1 MQEEAPFSLDI
12 LPSAMMDIV
21 RTQYFYDS
29 LEYGL
34 GSVFR
39 DYIVGEVDKL
49 ADDAGVDE
57 KRLGYFFRPE
67 KRFHQAIYYKMSGTT
82 VTVWRILDMR
92 FDPRRIFAALR
103 ETSGE

>member
-1 MQEEAPFSLDI
+1 MLEEAPFSLDI

-29 LEYGL
+29 LECGL

-49 ADDAGVDE
+49 VDE
-57 KRLGYFFRPE
+57 YSRHCARHKIFQSRPVFSRTKRKRNLQLLLDFTCLNLGAVGLPVRYLWYNIHR
-67 KRFHQAIYYKMSGTT
+67 
-82 VTVWRILDMR
+82 
-92 FDPRRIFAALR
+92 
-103 ETSGE
+103 

>member
-1 MQEEAPFSLDI
+1 MLEESPFSLDI

-29 LEYGL
+29 LERGL

-49 ADDAGVDE
+49 VDDAGVDFSGHL
-57 KRLGYFFRPE
+57 RLPPHCKHGI
-67 KRFHQAIYYKMSGTT
+67 K
-82 VTVWRILDMR
+82 
-92 FDPRRIFAALR
+92 
-103 ETSGE
+103 

>member
-1 MQEEAPFSLDI
+1 MLEESPFSLDI

-29 LEYGL
+29 LERGL

-49 ADDAGVDE
+49 VDDE
-57 KRLGYFFRPE
+57 
-67 KRFHQAIYYKMSGTT
+67 
-82 VTVWRILDMR
+82 VTRIGQRDI
-92 FDPRRIFAALR
+92 DKNIIFVNF
-103 ETSGE
+103 S

>member
-1 MQEEAPFSLDI
+1 MLEEAPFLLDI

-29 LEYGL
+29 LERGL

-49 ADDAGVDE
+49 VDNAGVDE
-57 KRLGYFFRPE
+57 CG
-67 KRFHQAIYYKMSGTT
+67 
-82 VTVWRILDMR
+82 VWVYNS
-92 FDPRRIFAALR
+92 LR
-103 ETSGE
+103 KVEFSST

>member
-1 MQEEAPFSLDI
+1 MLEEAPFSLDI

-34 GSVFR
+34 GSAFR

-49 ADDAGVDE
+49 AE
-57 KRLGYFFRPE
+57 
-67 KRFHQAIYYKMSGTT
+67 
-82 VTVWRILDMR
+82 TVWRILDMR

>member
-1 MQEEAPFSLDI
+1 MLEEAPFSLDI

-67 KRFHQAIYYKMSGTT
+67 KRFPTT
-82 VTVWRILDMR
+82 TAFRLSRNRLITLHILC
-92 FDPRRIFAALR
+92 
-103 ETSGE
+103 